1 LEKRGIPT
9 ATIVTKGF
17 VKAAEAHR
25 RLLKRPDLPYFATPH
40 PMSSM
45 SHDALTRAADEI
57 YDGILKVVESS
68 IAAAKPADP
77 KP

>member
-1 LEKRGIPT
+1 
-9 ATIVTKGF
+9 VTKGF

-45 SHDALTRAADEI
+45 GDAAL
-57 YDGILKVVESS
+57 
-68 IAAAKPADP
+68 IAAADSIYEGIAEIVAKSLPPSKTGKGGA
-77 KP
+77 